1 VQPERPEPQRGP
13 AEPGPEPGQP
23 TARSPGRPEPH
34 PRHRSTTEHSYCRP
48 GRRRHKPGRR
58 SNGAGDGDADG
69 SSPEHTARSKQPER
83 HKRPERKAPEREP
96 HKEPGPH
103 KERRPPERK
112 APGCNSC
119 GSDAH
124 ADAPTDTDGSSWAHR
139 PAHKRTGRKRPERH
153 KGPAPHKER
162 APHKEHKPPERKA
175 PGCSSCGNEHA
186 DAPKAADGSLPE
198 QVNNKR
204 REPHRQPERRHRLP
218 PPG

>member
-1 VQPERPEPQRGP
+1 V
-13 AEPGPEPGQP
+13 PGQP
-23 TARSPGRPEPH
+23 TATSRGRPEPDPH
-34 PRHRSTTEHSYCRP
+34 NRKPMAHRHCRP
-48 GRRRHKPGRR
+48 GRRRYKPKRH
-58 SNGAGDGDADG
+58 SSDGSDDDADG
-69 SSPEHTARSKQPER
+69 SSLEHTTRSKKPER
-83 HKRPERKAPEREP
+83 HKRPERKAPGREP
-96 HKEPGPH
+96 HTGPEPHRGREPH
-103 KERRPPERK
+103 TERRPPEHSK
-112 APGCNSC
+112 APGNSSC

-153 KGPAPHKER
+153 KGPV
-162 APHKEHKPPERKA
+162 PHKEHKRPERSKA
-175 PGCSSCGNEHA
+175 PGSSSCDNEHA